1 MFPRALY
8 SVPQLAAGRTL
19 AMTWAARAQRPTN
32 AALIAASH
40 KATRLYTTEN
50 QHDAKDQAQTASN
63 AKPTEETK
71 GENSAADTQAESA
84 EVKLQKQLA
93 EVKDHYLRCLADMEN
108 LRQRTKKEVEHTAMF
123 AIGKFAKELL
133 DTVDI
138 LGLALKSVP
147 EAEHSNQANKTL
159 GDLYRGVSMTQTELL
174 KTLKRHGVEQFD
186 PIDEEFDPNK
196 HQAMYQVDLPDK
208 KPGVVIS
215 VEKSGYMIHGRVMR
229 PAQVGVT
236 RLEN

>member
-8 SVPQLAAGRTL
+8 SVPRTAAGRTV
-19 AMTWAARAQRPTN
+19 AMNWAAKAQRPTN
-32 AALIAASH
+32 AALIAAAH
-40 KATRLYTTEN
+40 KPTRPYTTET
-50 QHDAKDQAQTASN
+50 QQDAKDQAQTTSN

-71 GENSAADTQAESA
+71 DAKSSAESA
-84 EVKLQKQLA
+84 EAKLQKQLA
-93 EVKDHYLRCLADMEN
+93 EDHYLRCLADMEN

-138 LGLALKSVP
+138 LGMALKSVP
-147 EAEHSNQANKTL
+147 EAEHSNKANKTL